1 MKKLFAFYLLIFGF
15 AFTSFSQVDVV
26 EIAKTTAPTAEENSL
41 LWQITGNDLTD
52 TSFLYGTIHM
62 IGKDDFFMTDEMKT
76 AMKKSDMVTFEINM
90 EEMTGLTSQLALLSK
105 AYMNDNLTL
114 KDLLSEEEYVL
125 VQKHFQE
132 IGMPLFFFERM
143 KPMFLTVLADMD
155 MSPAAMS
162 SGEIVSY
169 EMEIMQIAKSRDL
182 KMGGLET
189 AEYQMSMFDSIP
201 YKAQAQMLIESIK
214 SEDNGDEQF
223 AEMVK
228 LYKDQDIL
236 GMSSMISADEEGI
249 GNYED
254 VLLFQRNRN
263 WIPIMGKMMKEQP
276 TFFAVGAG
284 HLGGEY
290 GVVSLLRQEG
300 YDLVPLRRDLMEKQN
315 NEQN

>member
-1 MKKLFAFYLLIFGF
+1 
-15 AFTSFSQVDVV
+15 
-26 EIAKTTAPTAEENSL
+26 
-41 LWQITGNDLTD
+41 
-52 TSFLYGTIHM
+52 
-62 IGKDDFFMTDEMKT
+62 MKT